1 MNTFLQQIGLF
12 LRRLSLVQKLTLGG
26 VLGGGLLALV
36 GIALWASQPNYAL
49 LFGGLEPTDASRI
62 VEALKSESLPYQLKE
77 NGTAIYVP
85 QEQVYELRLR
95 FASDGLGEDQPTGY
109 ELFDQGTLGMTDF
122 MQKLNLKR
130 ALEGELARTIASLG
144 PVEMARVHLVTP
156 ERSAFRAS
164 QTHPSASV
172 VLQLKGGARLQEG
185 QIEGITALVSG
196 AVEGL
201 SASDVTVLDTRGTL
215 LSNPNSG
222 NADAQLTG
230 TQLEMQHAMETS
242 LAEKGQSMLDQMLGQ
257 GNAIVRVSATLDF
270 TRSVQEKEQIDPESA
285 TVISE
290 EELQEPV
297 DDAGQV
303 NATSSVKNYDLTRT
317 RERNEHNGGTIS
329 YLTVSVILNQKLP
342 PIDPENPDSIPPAQP
357 YTDEELQNLER
368 VVKNAVGFNEE
379 RGDRFALH
387 QTRFDTS
394 GQDQVEEELE
404 AQQFSDNL
412 QLWLRYGLM
421 ALALL
426 GALWLMRSATRRAT
440 EIRQAEASGLL
451 TGGDSAAVS
460 LPAVPLPAVPLP
472 AVPLPAV
479 SLPAPTAPL
488 LAGPAPSPL
497 HSAPPLTASHQIETH
512 LPEPEEHMVF
522 TDDFYPSKSSSEAA
536 MQVSAFQL
544 LQTVETNQLANFLQ
558 NEHPQT
564 AALIL
569 SHLTPRKTAEVIANF
584 TPELQSEIV
593 YRLATMGRTS
603 PAILNDIEEVI
614 REQIGSLL
622 DTDLGATG
630 GIEKVAAILNNA
642 SRSMERTILDG
653 LRDRNP
659 DLATGVKALMFV
671 FDDLISVGD
680 RDLQRIMTEV
690 EQKDLILS
698 LKGASPDLGE
708 KILSNLSERAAGM
721 IREELEMLGGVK
733 VRDVEEAQRRVLE
746 VAQRLE
752 ASEEISL
759 NRSGNAEMI

>member
-26 VLGGGLLALV
+26 VLGGGLIALV

-77 NGTAIYVP
+77 NGTAIYVS

-95 FASDGLGEDQPTGY
+95 FASEGLGEDQPTGY

-222 NADAQLTG
+222 DADALLTS

-342 PIDPENPDSIPPAQP
+342 PIDPQNPDSIPAVQS
-357 YTDEELQNLER
+357 YADEELQNLER

-451 TGGDSAAVS
+451 TGGDSAAV
-460 LPAVPLPAVPLP
+460 
-472 AVPLPAV
+472 PLPAV

-488 LAGPAPSPL
+488 LAGPAPSLL

-564 AALIL
+564 TAFIL
-569 SHLTPRKTAEVIANF
+569 SHLTPRKTAEVVANF

-721 IREELEMLGGVK
+721 IREELEILGGVK

>member
-26 VLGGGLLALV
+26 VLGGGLIALV

-77 NGTAIYVP
+77 NGTAIYVS

-95 FASDGLGEDQPTGY
+95 FASEGLGEDQPTGY

-222 NADAQLTG
+222 DADALLTS

-342 PIDPENPDSIPPAQP
+342 PIDPQNPDSIPAVQS
-357 YTDEELQNLER
+357 YADEELQNLER

-451 TGGDSAAVS
+451 TGGDSAAV
-460 LPAVPLPAVPLP
+460 PLP

-488 LAGPAPSPL
+488 LAGPAPRLLP
-497 HSAPPLTASHQIETH
+497 SAPPLTASHQIETH

-564 AALIL
+564 TAFIL
-569 SHLTPRKTAEVIANF
+569 SHLTPRKTAEVVANF

-721 IREELEMLGGVK
+721 IREELEILGGVK